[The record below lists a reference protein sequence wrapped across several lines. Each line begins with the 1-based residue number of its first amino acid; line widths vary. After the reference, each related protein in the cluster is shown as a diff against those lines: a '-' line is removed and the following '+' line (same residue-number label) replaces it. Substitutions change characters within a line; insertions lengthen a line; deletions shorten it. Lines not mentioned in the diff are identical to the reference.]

1 MPTRRWDPGI
11 GDEIRIGA
19 EGQQGKNQEL
29 SEGKFSS
36 NLTRFDW
43 VSGIGNFG
51 IFWPVWVIKWS
62 TICIGMVEM
71 ITTVD
76 SQAAILTKEGMGLR
90 YCSYG
95 QYKEVTTEIYG
106 GLYRTY

>member
-29 SEGKFSS
+29 SEWRFSS

-43 VSGIGNFG
+43 VSGKGNFG
-51 IFWPVWVIKWS
+51 IFWPV
-62 TICIGMVEM
+62 
-71 ITTVD
+71 
-76 SQAAILTKEGMGLR
+76 AILTKEGMGLR

-95 QYKEVTTEIYG
+95 QYKEVTMEIYG

>member
-29 SEGKFSS
+29 SEGRFSS

-51 IFWPVWVIKWS
+51 IFWPN
-62 TICIGMVEM
+62 CIRLGN
-71 ITTVD
+71 D
-76 SQAAILTKEGMGLR
+76 GMGW
-90 YCSYG
+90 
-95 QYKEVTTEIYG
+95 EF
-106 GLYRTY
+106 

>member
-29 SEGKFSS
+29 SEWRFSS

-43 VSGIGNFG
+43 VSGKGNFG
-51 IFWPVWVIKWS
+51 IFWPV
-62 TICIGMVEM
+62 
-71 ITTVD
+71 
-76 SQAAILTKEGMGLR
+76 
-90 YCSYG
+90 
-95 QYKEVTTEIYG
+95 
-106 GLYRTY
+106 